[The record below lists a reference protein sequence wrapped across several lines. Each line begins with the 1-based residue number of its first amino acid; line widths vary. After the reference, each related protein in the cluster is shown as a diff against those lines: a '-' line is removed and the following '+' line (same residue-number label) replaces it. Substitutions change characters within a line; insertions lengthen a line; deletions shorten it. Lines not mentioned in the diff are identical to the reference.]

1 MLPYQI
7 LASTTHRR
15 IKKSH
20 TETTKLKYIES
31 NKLFGSIIEI
41 LLSTFILL
49 KLFGPKL
56 SQIHV
61 WSTDQN
67 SVSLDL

>member
-1 MLPYQI
+1 MLHYQI
-7 LASTTHRR
+7 LASTTHGR
-15 IKKSH
+15 IKKNH
-20 TETTKLKYIES
+20 TETTKLKYVES

-49 KLFGPKL
+49 KLFGSKL

-61 WSTDQN
+61 LSSDQN
-67 SVSLDL
+67 SVPLEL